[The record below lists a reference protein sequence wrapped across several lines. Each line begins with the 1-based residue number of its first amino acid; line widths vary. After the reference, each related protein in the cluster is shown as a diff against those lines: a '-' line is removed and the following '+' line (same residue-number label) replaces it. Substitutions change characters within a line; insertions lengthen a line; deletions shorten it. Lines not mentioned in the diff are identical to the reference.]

1 MGRTLTY
8 SQPTRAFRSTVTFQQ
23 RQIMKAISALK
34 NGKAT
39 GPDEITTEAI
49 KANIETSVSILY
61 KLIKKIWEEES
72 FPEEWKQGILMR
84 LTKKGDLSEY
94 SKYQGILLLSVP
106 NKILNRILLDRIEQS
121 SRPKT
126 L

>member
-8 SQPTRAFRSTVTFQQ
+8 SQPTRTFRSTVTFQQ
-23 RQIMKAISALK
+23 RQIMKAISTLK

-39 GPDEITTEAI
+39 GPDEITAEAI

-61 KLIKKIWEEES
+61 KLIKKILEEES
-72 FPEEWKQGILMR
+72 FPEEWKHGILMR

-106 NKILNRILLDRIEQS
+106 NKILNGILRERIEQS

>member
-1 MGRTLTY
+1 
-8 SQPTRAFRSTVTFQQ
+8 
-23 RQIMKAISALK
+23 MKAISTLK

-39 GPDEITTEAI
+39 GPDEITAEAI

-106 NKILNRILLDRIEQS
+106 IKILNRILLERIEQS

>member
-39 GPDEITTEAI
+39 GPDEITAEAI

-61 KLIKKIWEEES
+61 KLIKKIWKEES

-106 NKILNRILLDRIEQS
+106 NKILNRILLERIEQS

>member
-1 MGRTLTY
+1 MN
-8 SQPTRAFRSTVTFQQ
+8 
-23 RQIMKAISALK
+23 AISTLK

-39 GPDEITTEAI
+39 GPDEIPAEAI
-49 KANIETSVSILY
+49 KANIETSLPILY

-72 FPEEWKQGILMR
+72 FPEEWKQGIFMR
-84 LTKKGDLSEY
+84 LPKKGDLSEY
-94 SKYQGILLLSVP
+94 SNYWGILLLSVP
-106 NKILNRILLDRIEQS
+106 NKILNRILFERIEQG

>member
-39 GPDEITTEAI
+39 GPDEITAEAI

-84 LTKKGDLSEY
+84 LTKKGDY

>member
-8 SQPTRAFRSTVTFQQ
+8 SQPTQTFRSTVTFQQ

-39 GPDEITTEAI
+39 GPDEITAEAI

-84 LTKKGDLSEY
+84 LTKKGDY

>member
-8 SQPTRAFRSTVTFQQ
+8 SQPTQTFRSTVSFQQ
-23 RQIMKAISALK
+23 RQIMKAISTLK

-39 GPDEITTEAI
+39 GPDEITAEAI

-72 FPEEWKQGILMR
+72 FPEEWKPGILMR

-106 NKILNRILLDRIEQS
+106 NKILNRILLERIEQS

>member
-8 SQPTRAFRSTVTFQQ
+8 SQPTQTFRSTVTFQQ
-23 RQIMKAISALK
+23 RQIMKAISTLK

-39 GPDEITTEAI
+39 GPDEITAEAI

-72 FPEEWKQGILMR
+72 FPEEWKPGILMR

-106 NKILNRILLDRIEQS
+106 IKILNRILLERIEQS

>member
-39 GPDEITTEAI
+39 GPDEITAEAI

-61 KLIKKIWEEES
+61 KLIKKIWKEES

-94 SKYQGILLLSVP
+94 SNYWGILLLSVP
-106 NKILNRILLDRIEQS
+106 NKILNRILLERIEQS